1 MYYLLAQEYLDGIL
15 LDNWMIKD
23 PITNKNY
30 IYDNFQK
37 AYSESKRL
45 SYEVNRREIRVI
57 VVHSKFRIL
66 D

>member
-1 MYYLLAQEYLDGIL
+1 MYYLLAQEYLDGVL

>member
-1 MYYLLAQEYLDGIL
+1 MYYLLAQEYLDGVL
-15 LDNWMIKD
+15 LDNLMIKD

-30 IYDNFQK
+30 IYKNFQK

-45 SYEVNRREIRVI
+45 SHEVNRREIRVI
-57 VVHSKFRIL
+57 VVHSKFTIL

>member
-1 MYYLLAQEYLDGIL
+1 MYYLLAQEYLDGVL
-15 LDNWMIKD
+15 LDNWMIKS

-30 IYDNFQK
+30 IYNNFQE

-57 VVHSKFRIL
+57 VVHSKFRIV